1 MVEYL
6 KGKVFRGISAA
17 KYHTIVLGADG
28 EVRLSWQF
36 PSIYSTVYMLISVL
50 EEVCL
55 MSTFTVS
62 NFGDYFQIFFIDMF
76 YHFLIMLLVRKCHLA
91 LSINIYLNPAY
102 HTSVPIK
109 MVGAYLFF

>member
-28 EVRLSWQF
+28 EVRFSWQF
-36 PSIYSTVYMLISVL
+36 PSIYSTVSMLISVL

-76 YHFLIMLLVRKCHLA
+76 YHFLIMLLIRKCHLA

-102 HTSVPIK
+102 RTSVPIK